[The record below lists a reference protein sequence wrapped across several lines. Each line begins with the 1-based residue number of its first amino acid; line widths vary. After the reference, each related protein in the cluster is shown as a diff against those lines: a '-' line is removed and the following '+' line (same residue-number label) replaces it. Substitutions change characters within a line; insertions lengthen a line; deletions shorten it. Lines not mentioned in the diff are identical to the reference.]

1 MSEPQVTLRQIVPTC
16 ISESQN
22 SAQIKSGGAASR
34 LILIRSCA
42 LQPESSVLRIDRMH
56 LEYMRQTIVLPRTRR
71 RGYRVNRTTGTAV
84 ARPAKRVAG
93 RTNPPAPQ
101 YPWWSEKDPAP
112 AWLSLGEP

>member
-71 RGYRVNRTTGTAV
+71 RGYPLGGVCVWGGGLSL
-84 ARPAKRVAG
+84 AKMHW
-93 RTNPPAPQ
+93 P
-101 YPWWSEKDPAP
+101 DPSP
-112 AWLSLGEP
+112 AWVPRQSY